1 MKTFSLNSVDFLD
14 TPDRKRFYNEQLF
27 TEVAPKYD
35 LITRLLSFGRDAS
48 WKRAMMAA
56 IPQAR
61 PDVCVDLA
69 CGTGDLTLQLKQRFP
84 GAQVIGV
91 DLTPGMIELA
101 RQREGAVGLTFEVG
115 DMGNLRFADASVDI
129 ITGGYALRNAPDI
142 DVALGEMARV
152 LKPGGCLAL
161 LDFSKSPNGILQRI
175 HYGLLK
181 FWGGLWGALMHR
193 HADVYGYIAES
204 LKRFPDREALRGQFQ
219 RHGLTPVASR
229 RYFGGMLEWIV
240 CRKEK

>member
-1 MKTFSLNSVDFLD
+1 MKTFALNSVDFLD
-14 TPDRKRFYNEQLF
+14 TPDHKRFYNEQLF

-35 LITRLLSFGRDAS
+35 LITRLLSFGRDEV
-48 WKRAMMAA
+48 WKRDMMAA
-56 IPQAR
+56 IPEAR

-69 CGTGDLTLQLKQRFP
+69 CGTGDLTLQLKRRFSDT
-84 GAQVIGV
+84 QVFGV

-101 RQREGAVGLTFEVG
+101 RQREGASALTFEVG
-115 DMGNLRFADASVDI
+115 DMGNLRFDNESVDI

-142 DVALGEMARV
+142 DTALGEMARV
-152 LKPGGCLAL
+152 LRPGGYLAL
-161 LDFSKSPNGILQRI
+161 LDFSKSPSAALQWA

-181 FWGGLWGALMHR
+181 LWGGLWGAIMHR

-204 LKRFPDREALRGQFQ
+204 LKRFPDREDLREQFQ

-240 CRKEK
+240 CRKND